1 MPGSVGATLTPLS
14 IMGMLVPFLAIGLTM
29 AGGAL
34 LWGYWKGKQVETEA
48 SDGPGGVEAD
58 PADIDGG
65 DA

>member
-1 MPGSVGATLTPLS
+1 MPGSVTLTPLS

-34 LWGYWKGKQVETEA
+34 LWGYWKGKQDEPGAGDGRPGVETDAE
-48 SDGPGGVEAD
+48 
-58 PADIDGG
+58 GG